1 MPVEYP
7 SDTEKSLFEINS
19 DEDSEIL
26 MDSKVV
32 DSKVVG
38 AWNGSNRCCTH

>member
-32 DSKVVG
+32 G